1 MKIIATDKTIHKI
14 VRVEVDRINS
24 LIKLKAI
31 DINEI
36 NLNHIDVSKV
46 TNMNE
51 LFKDME
57 LPKRLNIN
65 GWDLINIKSF
75 NIKFNSILEA
85 GDALVWGDK

>member
-65 GWDLINIKSF
+65 SWDLVNIKCF
-75 NIKFNSILEA
+75 NIKFNSILGA
-85 GDALVWGDK
+85 GNALVWGR